1 MEMILIDN
9 LDIVMSDRDEV
20 IDYMGH
26 HPDNYLPIIYSY
38 ARVREIF
45 GSSAVILLDIQIL
58 VGDPDLIIMTVRLPE
73 YIDNVISTLNKIME
87 ESDTCVC
94 RSRGWLLLTTDFHIV

>member
-1 MEMILIDN
+1 MILIDN
-9 LDIVMSDRDEV
+9 LDIVMSDKDAV
-20 IDYMGH
+20 SDYMRH
-26 HPDNYLPIIYSY
+26 HPDNYMPIIYSY

-45 GSSAVILLDIQIL
+45 GLSAEILLDTQIL

>member
-1 MEMILIDN
+1 MILIDN

-26 HPDNYLPIIYSY
+26 HPAIYLPLVYSY

-45 GSSAVILLDIQIL
+45 GSSAVILLD
-58 VGDPDLIIMTVRLPE
+58 VGDTNLIIMTVRLSK
-73 YIDNVISTLNKIME
+73 YADNVISILDKIME
-87 ESDTCVC
+87 ESDTCIC
-94 RSRGWLLLTTDFHIV
+94 RSRGWLLLTTDFYII